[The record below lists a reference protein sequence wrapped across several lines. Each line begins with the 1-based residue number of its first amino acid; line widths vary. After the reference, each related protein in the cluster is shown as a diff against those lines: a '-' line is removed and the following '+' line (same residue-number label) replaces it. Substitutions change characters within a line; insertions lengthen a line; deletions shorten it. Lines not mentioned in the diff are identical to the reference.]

1 MTGALAFSYAYPI
14 SSLLVLLV
22 ILLHFF
28 SKRQLPVIRNR
39 MFTVAILLSCT
50 YSVFEVFTTMVL
62 RHSENVPVAL
72 GYMVLV
78 IFYLLRM
85 SFPVLMI
92 LHTLSI
98 TQDLKT
104 RNFWAIATMMIPTA
118 FCSAVILSSPLSGL
132 IFYKENGTFLR
143 GELFFGIYL
152 VHALAAIACMV
163 AVVLRRTRFDHGQ
176 FLTVG
181 AYVLLNCTACV
192 IEIFRPNANIS
203 SVAIATAMLVAFLS
217 LPDEKSMTDHLTGL
231 LNLDAMMSYID
242 ELIARE
248 TRYYVIVMKV
258 ENIRRINSIFGYTIG
273 SLTLKK
279 VASFLSNFSPELRSG
294 KGGAADARRLQRDFP
309 PAWAFRLMSNQFAI
323 VSTDERTHEKVL
335 SLLQKGFED
344 PWTIRGLEL
353 NLTLTS
359 AEMKD
364 VSAFGSGEELYKVVE
379 IMLPSVP
386 KGDTV
391 TLSERELER
400 IEKHIRLE
408 ASLEK
413 ALDANQLDIR
423 FQPVLS
429 LSSGRFTKVEALVR
443 FESEE
448 WGDVPPS
455 EFIPI
460 AEKRGLG
467 AKVDEFVLRRTC
479 EWLKDASD
487 VELDYV
493 SINISVTD
501 FISAAFPGK
510 LCSILKEYGVPYKK
524 IMLEISEAAVKSTV
538 LLMLQNMSFLS
549 AMGVGFTMDGVPLSA
564 GDLAQLSVLPISV
577 LKLDRSVV
585 EEVESSPKA
594 RILFENMIDLLRKM
608 EIQSVVVGAEM
619 ASSAAWIE
627 GCRPDM
633 VQGFHYAR
641 PMDGGSC
648 LAFIRKA
655 NSQAPRKP
663 GIDNV
668 ITVSD

>member
-1 MTGALAFSYAYPI
+1 MNAMTFSYAYPI
-14 SSLLVLLV
+14 CALLFLLV

-50 YSVFEVFTTMVL
+50 YAVFEVFATML
-62 RHSENVPVAL
+62 TRHSESVPQVL
-72 GYMVLV
+72 GYMVLT
-78 IFYLLRM
+78 IFFLLRIA
-85 SFPVLMI
+85 FPVLMI
-92 LHTLSI
+92 LHTISI
-98 TQDLKT
+98 TQDLKK
-104 RNFWAIATMMIPTA
+104 RNIWAIAIMMIPAA
-118 FCSAVILSSPLSGL
+118 FCAVVILTSPISGQFFYTDSG
-132 IFYKENGTFLR
+132 IFYR
-143 GELFFGIYL
+143 GNLFSGIHL
-152 VHALAAIACMV
+152 VSALAVLACMIC
-163 AVVLRRTRFDHGQ
+163 AILRRNMFDRGR
-176 FLTVG
+176 FLTVA
-181 AYVLLNCTACV
+181 AYVVLASTDAV
-192 IEIFRPNANIS
+192 IEYFRPGANVS
-203 SVAIATAMLVAFLS
+203 SVAVASAMLVAFLS

-231 LNLDAMMSYID
+231 LNLDAMMNYID

-273 SLTLKK
+273 SLTLRS
-279 VASFLSNFSPELRSG
+279 VAEFLSTFSPDLKERH
-294 KGGAADARRLQRDFP
+294 GGAADARKLQRNLP
-309 PAWAFRLMSNQFAI
+309 PAWAFRLMSNQFAV
-323 VSTDERTHEKVL
+323 VSTEEKTHEKL
-335 SLLQKGFED
+335 LAYLQKRFDE
-344 PWTIRGLEL
+344 PWLIRGLEL

-364 VSAFGSGEELYKVVE
+364 VTALGSGEELYKVVE

-400 IEKHIRLE
+400 VEMHIRME
-408 ASLEK
+408 ASLER
-413 ALDANQLDIR
+413 ALDRGALDIR

-429 LSSGRFTKVEALVR
+429 LATGRFTQAEALVR
-443 FESEE
+443 FDSEE

-455 EFIPI
+455 DFIPI

-467 AKVDEFVLRRTC
+467 AKVDEFVLRKTC
-479 EWLKDASD
+479 EWIRDARD

-493 SINISVTD
+493 SINVSVTD
-501 FISAAFPGK
+501 FISEAFPGK

-524 IMLEISEAAVKSTV
+524 IMLEIPDAAVKTTMV
-538 LLMLQNMSFLS
+538 LMLQNMSFLS
-549 AMGVGFTMDGVPLSA
+549 AMGVGFAMDGVPLSA
-564 GDLAQLSVLPISV
+564 GDLAQLAMLPISV

-585 EEVESSPKA
+585 EEAEASPKA

-608 EIQSVVVGAEM
+608 EIRSVVVGAET

-633 VQGFHYAR
+633 VQGFYYAR
-641 PMDGGSC
+641 PMDGKTA
-648 LAFIRKA
+648 LAFVQRT

-668 ITVSD
+668 ITVSDE

>member
-1 MTGALAFSYAYPI
+1 MTGALVFSYAYPI
-14 SSLLVLLV
+14 CALLFLLV
-22 ILLHFF
+22 IMLHFF

-50 YSVFEVFTTMVL
+50 YAVFEVFATMVI
-62 RHSENVPVAL
+62 RHADSVPAVL
-72 GYMVLV
+72 SYMVLT
-78 IFYLLRM
+78 IFFILRL

-98 TQDLKT
+98 TQDLKM
-104 RNFWAIATMMIPTA
+104 RQFWAISIMMIPAA
-118 FCSAVILSSPLSGL
+118 FCAAVILTNPVTEQF
-132 IFYKENGTFLR
+132 FYLEEGVIVR
-143 GELFFGIYL
+143 GNLFSGIYL
-152 VHALAAIACMV
+152 VNALAVLACMICACV
-163 AVVLRRTRFDHGQ
+163 RRNMVDRNR
-176 FLTVG
+176 FLTI
-181 AYVLLNCTACV
+181 ATYMILACTASV
-192 IEIFRPNANIS
+192 IEVFRPSANVS
-203 SVAIATAMLVAFLS
+203 SVAVAAAMLVAFLS

-231 LNLDAMMSYID
+231 LNLDAMMNYID

-248 TRYYVIVMKV
+248 THYYVIVMKV

-273 SLTLKK
+273 SLTLRS
-279 VASFLSNFSPELRSG
+279 VADYLSAFSPDLRKNG
-294 KGGAADARRLQRDFP
+294 TADARKLDRKLP
-309 PAWAFRLMSNQFAI
+309 PAWAFRLMSNQFAVI
-323 VSTDERTHEKVL
+323 STEEKTHETL
-335 SLLQKGFED
+335 LALLQKRFDD

-400 IEKHIRLE
+400 VEKHIRLE
-408 ASLEK
+408 SSLEK
-413 ALDANQLDIR
+413 ALESGDLDIR

-429 LSSGRFTKVEALVR
+429 LATGRFTRAEALVR
-443 FESEE
+443 FSSEE

-467 AKVDEFVLRRTC
+467 AIVDEFVLRKTC
-479 EWLKDASD
+479 EWIRDAGD
-487 VELDYV
+487 LELDYV
-493 SINISVTD
+493 SVNVSVTD
-501 FISAAFPGK
+501 FISEAFPGK
-510 LCSILKEYGVPYKK
+510 VCAILKEYGVPYKK
-524 IMLEISEAAVKSTV
+524 LVLEIPDAAVKTTMM
-538 LLMLQNMSFLS
+538 LMLQNMSFLS
-549 AMGVGFTMDGVPLSA
+549 AMGVGFAMDGVPLSA
-564 GDLAQLSVLPISV
+564 GDLAQLAMLPISI

-585 EEVESSPKA
+585 EEVEASPKA

-608 EIQSVVVGAEM
+608 EIHSVVLGAETAAT
-619 ASSAAWIE
+619 ASWVE
-627 GCRPDM
+627 NCRPDM
-633 VQGFHYAR
+633 VQGFYYAR
-641 PMDGGSC
+641 PMDGETC
-648 LAFIRKA
+648 LEFIRRA